1 VSGDRR
7 GTGHL
12 IGVFVILGL
21 ALTTVVGCGSSATG
35 HAVIAVSPATAVLDV
50 PVSVR
55 LTGLRADAA
64 VTVAATANDDR
75 GVVWTSSAAFQ
86 SDAAGQLS
94 LDQAP
99 LSGSY
104 TGRNPMGLFQFM
116 LPPASAP
123 LDDTTLLIP
132 RSGDLVVR
140 LTASIAGKQVASAT
154 VHRQSPRAAGV
165 TERSYRPA
173 GTGIYAT
180 LYEPAKLTGRRPAV
194 LAFGGS
200 EGGESQDLAAELLAS
215 HGYPAMSLAYFA
227 EPGLPATLTDI
238 PLDYFV
244 KALAVLRAAPGVDPA
259 HVLVSGVSRGG
270 EAALL
275 LGAHFPNLVNGV
287 FAGVPSSVA
296 NPGLPDTSK
305 PAWLLAGRPLAFA
318 PLADVGE
325 PAPANAPQS
334 IIQVE
339 RIRGPILIDCG
350 TSDTEWNSCGYLDA
364 ITSRL
369 QAQHFRYPVT
379 ALKLDGGHL
388 VAGLYRYYSAT
399 DTRFVELGGSA
410 ASDERAEAQVYA
422 TALTLLG
429 SLARH

>member
-1 VSGDRR
+1 MRR
-7 GTGHL
+7 SPSVYLL
-12 IGVFVILGL
+12 IVTALALGL
-21 ALTTVVGCGSSATG
+21 TSCTGPSRHSSVT
-35 HAVIAVSPATAVLDV
+35 ISVSPATAVLDV
-50 PVSVR
+50 PVAVR
-55 LTGLRADAA
+55 LAGLRADTAI
-64 VTVAATANDDR
+64 TVAATANDDR
-75 GVVWTSSAAFQ
+75 AVAWRSSAVFR

-99 LSGSY
+99 ISGSY

-132 RSGDLVVR
+132 KSGDLVVR
-140 LTASIAGKQVASAT
+140 LTASVAGKQVASAM

-165 TERSYRPA
+165 TERSYRPSA
-173 GTGIYAT
+173 TGIYAT
-180 LYEPAKLTGRRPAV
+180 LYEPAQLTARRPAV

-227 EPGLPATLTDI
+227 EPGLPATLTNV
-238 PLDYFV
+238 PLDYFA
-244 KALAVLRAAPGVDPA
+244 KALAALRAAPGVDPA
-259 HVLVSGVSRGG
+259 HVLVSGISRGG

-275 LGAHFPNLVNGV
+275 IGAYFPNLVNGV
-287 FAGVPSSVA
+287 FAGVPGSVA

-305 PAWLLAGRPLAFA
+305 PAWLLDGRPLPFA
-318 PLADVGE
+318 PRPDFNQ
-325 PAPANAPQS
+325 PTPANAPQS
-334 IIQVE
+334 IIPVE

-350 TSDTEWNSCGYLDA
+350 TSDTVWNSCGYLGA

-369 QAQHFRYPVT
+369 QAQHFHYPVT
-379 ALKLDGGHL
+379 TLKLDGGHL

-399 DTRFVELGGSA
+399 DIRFVQYGGSA
-410 ASDERAEAQVYA
+410 ASDEPAEAQVYA
-422 TALTLLG
+422 KALSLLD
-429 SLARH
+429 SLTKQ

>member
-7 GTGHL
+7 RTGL
-12 IGVFVILGL
+12 FAILGL
-21 ALTTVVGCGSSATG
+21 ALTTIVGCGSSAAA
-35 HAVIAVSPATAVLDV
+35 HPVIAVSPATAVLDV

-64 VTVAATANDDR
+64 VTIAATSSDDR
-75 GVVWTSSAAFQ
+75 GVQWTSSAVFR
-86 SDAAGQLS
+86 SDGAGQLS

-123 LDDTTLLIP
+123 LDDTTLLLP
-132 RSGDLVVR
+132 KSGDLVVR

-180 LYEPAKLTGRRPAV
+180 LYEPARLAGRHPAV

-215 HGYPAMSLAYFA
+215 HGYPTMSLAYFA
-227 EPGLPATLTDI
+227 EPGLPATLTDV
-238 PLDYFV
+238 PLEYFT
-244 KALAVLRAAPGVDPA
+244 KALAALRAAPGVDPA
-259 HVLVSGVSRGG
+259 QVLVSGISRGS

-287 FAGVPSSVA
+287 LAGVPSSVV

-305 PAWLLAGRPLAFA
+305 PAWLLGGRPLPFV
-318 PLADVGE
+318 PRADFDDPV
-325 PAPANAPQS
+325 PATAAPA
-334 IIQVE
+334 IIPVE
-339 RIRGPILIDCG
+339 RIRGPILLDCG
-350 TSDTEWNSCGYLDA
+350 TSDTEWNSCGYLAA

-369 QAQHFRYPVT
+369 QAQHFGYPVST
-379 ALKLDGGHL
+379 LKLDGGHL

-399 DTRFVELGGSA
+399 DARFVELGGSA
-410 ASDERAEAQVYA
+410 ASDEPAEAQVYA
-422 TALTLLG
+422 KALTLLG
-429 SLARH
+429 SLTGH